1 LLVPGFDVKS
11 NILCHFV
18 LSLTQSAIFAK
29 TDEKKNQEQAREMD
43 DFNKRSEV
51 NQAMNINKTDR

>member
-11 NILCHFV
+11 NTLCHFV

-29 TDEKKNQEQAREMD
+29 TDEK
-43 DFNKRSEV
+43 
-51 NQAMNINKTDR
+51 NISKLQNMIQFKYHVKKIGVECYML